1 MRKEHISDALNL
13 LNDTF
18 IEETGSLRSCCRMP
32 QNNTARQKIHLIA
45 GKHWK
50 WAAVAACLTLALL
63 VGNQMLLQKTS
74 DTNQTVQTEN
84 LPMLSITENT
94 SDDMGFEGYLANDI
108 SELINNNPW
117 SETSQPSALP
127 VYKNP
132 LSYDGPFH
140 VMGADFG
147 KMREFLID
155 IAGRLGID
163 TNSLTIADN
172 EPDEEEKRIVT
183 EKMEGDVPEG
193 YFNPT
198 ELIGRTNGIEITV
211 DRTMRAVVSFEPAI
225 SLPKKYNFT
234 DGASYEETVAVAEY
248 LQERYQALIQMKN
261 PQMNICGGDY
271 SSYETGFGFLQEYQ
285 IEFYDKGE
293 NDIDAMINYNFNNI
307 EFSCDDD
314 GKLYLASICQLDLSQ
329 KMGDYPVINTE
340 KAKELL
346 RKGNYITT
354 VPYKIP
360 GENFIAKTE
369 LVYRTGAREEY
380 FMPYYCFYVELPEE
394 ERDGLKTYG
403 AYYVPAVDKEYL
415 TNMPFWDG
423 SFN

>member
-1 MRKEHISDALNL
+1 MRKENISDALNL

-18 IEETGSLRSCCRMP
+18 IDETDSLRSCCEMP
-32 QNNTARQKIHLIA
+32 QKNAILHKIYSVA
-45 GKHWK
+45 GKYWK
-50 WAAVAACLTLALL
+50 WIAAAACLSLVVLTGNWLL
-63 VGNQMLLQKTS
+63 SQKTS
-74 DTNQTVQTEN
+74 DTRQTEK

-94 SDDMGFEGYLANDI
+94 SDGMGFEGYMAYDI

-117 SETSQPSALP
+117 SETSQLSVLP
-127 VYKNP
+127 VYQNS
-132 LSYDGPFH
+132 LSYDGDFN
-140 VMGADFG
+140 VSGADFG

-163 TNSLTIADN
+163 ANSLTIMDD
-172 EPDEEEKRIVT
+172 EPDEEEKQIVT

-193 YFNPT
+193 YFAPT
-198 ELIGRTNGIEITV
+198 QLIAQTSDIEITV
-211 DRTMRAVVSFEPAI
+211 DRTMQAVVSFEPAI
-225 SLPKKYNFT
+225 SLPKKYNFSYA
-234 DGASYEETVAVAEY
+234 ASYEQIVAVAEY
-248 LQERYQALIQMKN
+248 LKEKYKALIQMKH

-271 SSYETGFGFLQEYQ
+271 SKYDTKLQQEYQ

-293 NDIDAMINYNFNNI
+293 NDIDAIINYNFNQI
-307 EFSCDDD
+307 AFHCDDN
-314 GKLYLASICQLDLSQ
+314 GKLYLASICQPDLSQ
-329 KMGDYPVINTE
+329 KMGDYPIINTK

-346 RKGNYITT
+346 LKGNYITT

-403 AYYVPAVDKEYL
+403 AYYVPAVEKEYL
-415 TNMPFWDG
+415 TNMPLWDG

>member
-1 MRKEHISDALNL
+1 MRKENISDALNL

-18 IEETGSLRSCCRMP
+18 IDETNNLRSCCEMP
-32 QNNTARQKIHLIA
+32 QKNAALHKIYSVA
-45 GKHWK
+45 GKYWK
-50 WAAVAACLTLALL
+50 WIVAVACLSLVVLTGNRLL
-63 VGNQMLLQKTS
+63 SQKTS
-74 DTNQTVQTEN
+74 DTGQTEK

-94 SDDMGFEGYLANDI
+94 SDGMGFEGYMAYDI

-117 SETSQPSALP
+117 SETSQLSVLP
-127 VYKNP
+127 VYQNS
-132 LSYDGPFH
+132 LSYDGAFN
-140 VMGADFG
+140 VSGADFG
-147 KMREFLID
+147 EMREFLID

-163 TNSLTIADN
+163 ANSLTIMDD
-172 EPDEEEKRIVT
+172 EPDEEEKQLVT

-193 YFNPT
+193 YFAPT
-198 ELIGRTNGIEITV
+198 KLIARTSDIEITV
-211 DRTMRAVVSFEPAI
+211 DRTMQALVSFEPAI
-225 SLPKKYNFT
+225 SLPKKYNFSYA
-234 DGASYEETVAVAEY
+234 ASYEQIVAVAEY
-248 LQERYQALIQMKN
+248 LKEKYKALMQMKH

-271 SSYETGFGFLQEYQ
+271 SKYDTKLQQEYQ

-293 NDIDAMINYNFNNI
+293 NDVDAIINYNFNQFAFN
-307 EFSCDDD
+307 CDDN
-314 GKLYLASICQLDLSQ
+314 GKFYLASICQPDLSK
-329 KMGDYPVINTE
+329 KMGDYPIINTK

-346 RKGNYITT
+346 RKGNYITA

-360 GENFIAKTE
+360 GENFIAKVE

-403 AYYVPAVDKEYL
+403 AYYVPAVEKEYL
-415 TNMPFWDG
+415 TNMPLWDG

>member
-1 MRKEHISDALNL
+1 MRKENISDALNL

-18 IEETGSLRSCCRMP
+18 IDETDSLRSCCEIP
-32 QNNTARQKIHLIA
+32 QKNAILHKIYSVA
-45 GKHWK
+45 GKYWK
-50 WAAVAACLTLALL
+50 WIAAAACLSLVVLTGNWLL
-63 VGNQMLLQKTS
+63 SQKTS
-74 DTNQTVQTEN
+74 DTRQTEK

-94 SDDMGFEGYLANDI
+94 SDGMGFEGYMAYDI

-117 SETSQPSALP
+117 SETSQLSVLP
-127 VYKNP
+127 VYQNS
-132 LSYDGPFH
+132 LSYDGDFN
-140 VMGADFG
+140 VSGADFG
-147 KMREFLID
+147 EMREFLID

-163 TNSLTIADN
+163 ANSLTIMDD
-172 EPDEEEKRIVT
+172 EPDEEEKQIVT

-193 YFNPT
+193 YFAPT
-198 ELIGRTNGIEITV
+198 QLIAQTSDIEITV
-211 DRTMRAVVSFEPAI
+211 DRTMQAVVSFEPAI
-225 SLPKKYNFT
+225 SLPKKYNFSYA
-234 DGASYEETVAVAEY
+234 ASYEQIVAVAEY
-248 LQERYQALIQMKN
+248 LKEKYKALIQMKH

-271 SSYETGFGFLQEYQ
+271 SKYDTKLQQEYQ

-293 NDIDAMINYNFNNI
+293 NDIDAIINYNFNQI
-307 EFSCDDD
+307 AFHCDDN
-314 GKLYLASICQLDLSQ
+314 GKLYLASICQPDLSQ
-329 KMGDYPVINTE
+329 KMGDYPIINTK

-346 RKGNYITT
+346 LKGNYITT

-403 AYYVPAVDKEYL
+403 AYYVPAVEKEYL
-415 TNMPFWDG
+415 TNMPLWDG

>member
-1 MRKEHISDALNL
+1 MRKENISDALNL

-18 IEETGSLRSCCRMP
+18 IDETDSLRSCCEMP
-32 QNNTARQKIHLIA
+32 QKNAILHKIYSVA
-45 GKHWK
+45 GKYWK
-50 WAAVAACLTLALL
+50 WIAAAACLSLVVLTGNWLL
-63 VGNQMLLQKTS
+63 SQKTS
-74 DTNQTVQTEN
+74 DTRQTEK

-94 SDDMGFEGYLANDI
+94 SDGMGFEGYMAYDI

-117 SETSQPSALP
+117 SETSQLSVLP
-127 VYKNP
+127 VYQNS
-132 LSYDGPFH
+132 LSYDGDFN
-140 VMGADFG
+140 VSGADFG
-147 KMREFLID
+147 EMREFLID

-163 TNSLTIADN
+163 ANSLTIMDD
-172 EPDEEEKRIVT
+172 EPDEEEKQIVT

-193 YFNPT
+193 YFAPT
-198 ELIGRTNGIEITV
+198 QLIAQTSDIEITV
-211 DRTMRAVVSFEPAI
+211 DRTMQAVVSFEPAI
-225 SLPKKYNFT
+225 SLPKKYNFSYA
-234 DGASYEETVAVAEY
+234 ASYEQIVAVAEY
-248 LQERYQALIQMKN
+248 LKEKYKALIQMKH

-271 SSYETGFGFLQEYQ
+271 SKYDTKLQQEYQ

-293 NDIDAMINYNFNNI
+293 NDIDAIINYNFNQI
-307 EFSCDDD
+307 AFHCDDN
-314 GKLYLASICQLDLSQ
+314 GKLYLASICQPDLSQ
-329 KMGDYPVINTE
+329 KMGDYPIINTK

-346 RKGNYITT
+346 LKGNYITT

-394 ERDGLKTYG
+394 ERNGLKTYG
-403 AYYVPAVDKEYL
+403 AYYVPAVEKEYL
-415 TNMPFWDG
+415 TNMPLWDG

>member
-18 IEETGSLRSCCRMP
+18 IEETDRLRGCCRKP
-32 QNNTARQKIHLIA
+32 QKNTALQKIYSIA
-45 GKHWK
+45 GKYWK
-50 WAAVAACLTLALL
+50 WAAVAVCLAFAVLA
-63 VGNQMLLQKTS
+63 GNQMLSQKTP
-74 DTNQTVQTEN
+74 DMDQTVQTEK
-84 LPMLSITENT
+84 LPMLSIAENT
-94 SDDMGFEGYLANDI
+94 SDDMGFEGHMAYDI
-108 SELINNNPW
+108 SELVNNNPW
-117 SETSQPSALP
+117 SEASQPSALP
-127 VYKNP
+127 VYRNP

-140 VMGADFG
+140 VTGADFG
-147 KMREFLID
+147 KMREFLIA

-163 TNSLTIADN
+163 TNSLTITDD

-198 ELIGRTNGIEITV
+198 ELIAKADGIEITV

-225 SLPKKYNFT
+225 SLSKKYNFT

-248 LQERYQALIQMKN
+248 LKEKYQALIQMKN
-261 PQMNICGGDY
+261 PQINICGGGY
-271 SSYETGFGFLQEYQ
+271 SRYDTGYQQEYQ

-293 NDIDAMINYNFNNI
+293 NDTDTIINYNFNNI
-307 EFSCDDD
+307 AFSCDDD
-314 GKLYLASICQLDLSQ
+314 GKLYLASICQPDLSQ

-346 RKGNYITT
+346 LKGNYITT
-354 VPYKIP
+354 VPYKLP
-360 GENFIAKTE
+360 DKKFIVKTE

-380 FMPYYCFYVELPEE
+380 FMPYYCFYVELQEE
-394 ERDGLKTYG
+394 ECDGLKTYG
-403 AYYVPAVDKEYL
+403 AYYVPAVEKEYL
-415 TNMPFWDG
+415 TNMPLWDG